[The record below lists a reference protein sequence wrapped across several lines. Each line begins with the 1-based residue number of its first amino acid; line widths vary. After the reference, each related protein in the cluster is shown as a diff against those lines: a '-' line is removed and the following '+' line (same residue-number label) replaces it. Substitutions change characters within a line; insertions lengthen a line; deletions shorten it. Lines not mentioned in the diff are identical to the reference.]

1 MNKRKLNA
9 VMQLHGESQQNLA
22 DYLKMSLSRLN
33 AKINEYR
40 GAQFRQNEIAAIQE
54 HKTDVL
60 DGLVAAAVLAHYG
73 LSAEE
78 VNEIFFASLVSQK
91 DTADPPKSA

>member
-9 VMQLHGESQQNLA
+9 IMQLHGESQQDLA
-22 DYLKMSLSRLN
+22 RYLQLSLSRLN
-33 AKINEYR
+33 AKINVYR

-54 HKTDVL
+54 H
-60 DGLVAAAVLAHYG
+60 YS

-78 VNEIFFASLVSQK
+78 VNEIFFATAVSLK
-91 DTADPPKSA
+91 DTAHPATPEKSA

>member
-22 DYLKMSLSRLN
+22 DYLQMSLSRLN

-54 HKTDVL
+54 HYD
-60 DGLVAAAVLAHYG
+60 

-91 DTADPPKSA
+91 DTDDPPKGAGGRRKRWTIR

>member
-1 MNKRKLNA
+1 MNERKLKA
-9 VMQLHGESQQNLA
+9 VMQLHGESQQDLA
-22 DYLKMSLSRLN
+22 QYLQMSLSRLN

-54 HKTDVL
+54 H
-60 DGLVAAAVLAHYG
+60 YG

-78 VNEIFFASLVSQK
+78 VNEIFFALTISQK
-91 DTADPPKSA
+91 DSNTSSQPGKSA

>member
-1 MNKRKLNA
+1 MNERKLKA
-9 VMQLHGESQQNLA
+9 VMRLHGESQQDLA
-22 DYLKMSLSRLN
+22 QYLQMSLSRLN

-54 HKTDVL
+54 H
-60 DGLVAAAVLAHYG
+60 YG

-78 VNEIFFASLVSQK
+78 ANEIFFAPDGISK
-91 DTADPPKSA
+91 RF